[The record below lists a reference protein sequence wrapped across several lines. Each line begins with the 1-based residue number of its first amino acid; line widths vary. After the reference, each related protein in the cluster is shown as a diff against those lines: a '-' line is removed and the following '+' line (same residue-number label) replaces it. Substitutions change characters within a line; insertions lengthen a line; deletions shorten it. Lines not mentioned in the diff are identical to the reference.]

1 MNAEEKQAL
10 IEHIETDLDLLRNV
24 TLKYCHEVE
33 RECVLRDIKVNE
45 IALAGLTA
53 QPIGRVDRGEVSDS
67 NEYPDARVICLHEHV
82 GWESFQDGTELFTRP
97 APAADLVPIGR
108 VDRGE
113 VSDNNEY
120 PNARVVCLHD
130 QADWENFPDGTEL
143 FLRPA
148 PAVGMDNPEPYA
160 WLVHAPQGDYVERNP
175 EVVANLEG
183 TGLTK
188 CKPLYLDL

>member
-1 MNAEEKQAL
+1 MAPEDRKAL
-10 IEHIETDLDLLRNV
+10 IYRCKDAVAHLTQMVEVGVRGGRYSVTEHRYQLMI
-24 TLKYCHEVE
+24 
-33 RECVLRDIKVNE
+33 NE
-45 IALAGLTA
+45 IALASLTA
-53 QPIGRVDRGEVSDS
+53 QPIGRV
-67 NEYPDARVICLHEHV
+67 Y
-82 GWESFQDGTELFTRP
+82 
-97 APAADLVPIGR
+97 
-108 VDRGE
+108 RGE

-130 QADWENFPDGTEL
+130 QADWENFHDGTEL

-148 PAVGMDNPEPYA
+148 TAVGMDKPEPYA

-175 EVVANLEG
+175 EVVAHLEG